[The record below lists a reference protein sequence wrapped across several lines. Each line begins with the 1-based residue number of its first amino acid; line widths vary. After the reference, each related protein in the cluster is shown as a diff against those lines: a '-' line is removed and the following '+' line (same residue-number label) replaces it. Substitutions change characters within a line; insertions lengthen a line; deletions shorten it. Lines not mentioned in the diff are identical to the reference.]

1 MDWFTAEYTTV
12 ATAVPVLV
20 HPRAKF
26 DKKAAVPYGCK
37 VVTAGKLPLLHD
49 ALRKLTAEL
58 ADGDAF
64 RDPDRVGKL
73 LAAHRLTA
81 GTFLSEYT
89 QPAISGQ

>member
-64 RDPDRVGKL
+64 RDPNRVGKL